1 MDQNEALLEAIYE
14 SPDDDAPRLVYMDY
28 LQDRGDPR
36 GEFLSLQMKRLG
48 RALTREEARTERQLL
63 ADHVDRWVPAEVLSK
78 IKRVTVRF
86 ERGFLARCHLRQS
99 EQPVGSRLA
108 GHAAWRTVHT
118 LTAEGTGFGA
128 NRILLAPELAGLRRH
143 HIPPGRFVFEYLGD
157 PTPKQLEL
165 LSFCWFPGQERA
177 LIAALRDSTSFP
189 HLRHLVVFLR
199 EADALRELLETDLAA
214 RLDHLSLWDRRTWDM
229 QPYELHQRVR
239 NAGFDGFRI
248 QRQTFG

>member
-14 SPDDDAPRLVYMDY
+14 NPADDALRLVYMDY

-36 GEFLSLQMKRLG
+36 GEFIALQMKRRG
-48 RALTREEARTERQLL
+48 HALTRDEARTERRLL
-63 ADHVDRWVPAEVLSK
+63 AAHVDNWVPAEVLSK
-78 IKRVTVRF
+78 IQRVTIRF

-118 LTAEGTGFGA
+118 ITAEGTGFGA
-128 NRILLAPELAGLRRH
+128 NRILLAPELSGLRRLNIH
-143 HIPPGRFVFEYLGD
+143 TGRFVYEYLGD
-157 PTPKQLEL
+157 PAPKQLEL
-165 LSFCWFPGQERA
+165 LSFCWFPGEERE
-177 LIAALRDSTSFP
+177 LVAALRDSTGFP
-189 HLRHLVVFLR
+189 QLKHLVVFLR
-199 EADALRELLETDLAA
+199 ETEALGELLSTDLVP
-214 RLDHLSLWDRRTWDM
+214 RLEHLSLWDRRTWDM

-248 QRQTFG
+248 QRQIFG

>member
-1 MDQNEALLEAIYE
+1 MDQNAALLEAIYAN
-14 SPDDDAPRLVYMDY
+14 PDDDALHLVYMDY

-48 RALTREEARTERQLL
+48 HALTRDEARTERRLL
-63 ADHVDRWVPAEVLSK
+63 ADHVDRWVPPEVLSK
-78 IKRVTVRF
+78 IQRVTIRF

-108 GHAAWRTVHT
+108 GHPAWRTIHT
-118 LTAEGTGFGA
+118 ITAEGTGFGA
-128 NRILLAPELAGLRRH
+128 NRILLAPELAGLRRLNIH
-143 HIPPGRFVFEYLGD
+143 TGRFVFEYLGD

-165 LSFCWFPGQERA
+165 LSFCWFPGQERE
-177 LIAALRDSTSFP
+177 LVAALADSTGFP
-189 HLRHLVVFLR
+189 RLQHLVVFLR
-199 EADALRELLETDLAA
+199 ETDTLRELLSTELVTRLA
-214 RLDHLSLWDRRTWDM
+214 HLSLWDRRTWDM
-229 QPYELHQRVR
+229 QPYELRQRVH